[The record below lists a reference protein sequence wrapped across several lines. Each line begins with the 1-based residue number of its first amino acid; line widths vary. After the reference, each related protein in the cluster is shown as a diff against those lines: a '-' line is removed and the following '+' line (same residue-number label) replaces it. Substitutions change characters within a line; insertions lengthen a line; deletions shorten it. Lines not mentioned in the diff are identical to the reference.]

1 MIVDRKNHMRS
12 FLGNNF
18 DKSLDD
24 KGFDKIFW
32 LQSPLVSD
40 VVKSMENCYETRWSS
55 GFSI

>member
-1 MIVDRKNHMRS
+1 MRS